1 MKYISGPDD
10 VDEFAGKC
18 VYFVYRSDGEIEGY
32 GFVGEKREKID
43 VGRGVEEGYVAR
55 QVMVREKKK
64 KDDDDEKDDE
74 KDDETKWEKS
84 IVDWEISGKFS
95 DEGYM
100 VSVMFVRL
108 VESRLVEQVL
118 SGLA

>member
-18 VYFVYRSDGEIEGY
+18 IYFVYRSDGEEMEGY

-43 VGRGVEEGYVAR
+43 VGRGIEEGYVAR
-55 QVMVREKKK
+55 RVMDREKKK
-64 KDDDDEKDDE
+64 NNDNDNVE
-74 KDDETKWEKS
+74 WNKS

-95 DEGYM
+95 DEGYKIG
-100 VSVMFVRL
+100 SMFVRL
-108 VESRLVEQVL
+108 VKSNLVEQSL
-118 SGLA
+118 SKFA